1 MNPGEAN
8 ANKALPERS
17 QHRGLKEPS
26 MMRVSC
32 FVSVASLV
40 SMAGVCVADPPPGL
54 RRSDVVFMYD
64 NPKMIEPYGCT
75 VLGWAGSSDPKR
87 VEAAHQKGV
96 RLFSSSVGFLTEF
109 SSVIDFTSDFLD
121 AACRNFAGK
130 PFVVPWLW
138 DHKHKG
144 QPAYWW
150 CTNSPLYRKYLESR
164 IEKTMKAPLD
174 GLHIDDYRGT
184 SGAVTWLSA
193 CFCRHC
199 TDGFRKYLAES
210 VSKERLAAL
219 GIEDL
224 STFDYRQF
232 LLDRGVKPEEYNR
245 KRAGLPLAAEFLDF
259 HVKANNRYVAEY
271 RKRAEQLRDKP
282 LALCVNSGVTDAHGL
297 VIAPQ
302 LTYFCCEVG
311 HNAAGRKGPLHP
323 IYAYKLGDG
332 VDRPVA
338 STASGQDWAYVNE
351 HKVAGLVRTWIALSY
366 AFGHHFMAPHRQWCY
381 TEKKG
386 THWYDGPTEEYA
398 WLYQF
403 VRHNARLFNDYRAV
417 APVAVVYDNAA
428 RRRGM
433 GNVEPIC
440 TALAE
445 RNTPF
450 TVVIAGDDWLDYRLD
465 ADRLSR
471 FQAIIVAGDFAK
483 SPIDSV
489 QKQLVEQVKSAGR
502 LVTWPDD
509 KSLTK
514 LIPAPILVE
523 GAKDIMAVPRTNP
536 KSPGAPAVV
545 HLLNRRYDA
554 ANDVLV
560 PAENFMLRVRGDF
573 LGGRKLTKAVMH
585 APKSQP
591 VPLAIATD
599 GKTTALR
606 VPRLEL
612 WGVVELCD

>member
-1 MNPGEAN
+1 
-8 ANKALPERS
+8 
-17 QHRGLKEPS
+17 
-26 MMRVSC
+26 MRT
-32 FVSVASLV
+32 FGFSLT
-40 SMAGVCVADPPPGL
+40 VCLAFLAAMCSAADPPGL

-109 SSVIDFTSDFLD
+109 SGVIDFSPDFLD
-121 AACRNFAGK
+121 AACRNFAGE

-150 CTNSPLYRKYLESR
+150 CTNSPQYRKYLESR
-164 IEKTMKAPLD
+164 IVRIMKGPLD

-199 TDGFRKYLAES
+199 TDGFRKYLAEA
-210 VSKERLAAL
+210 VPKEKLAAL
-219 GIEDL
+219 GIKDL

-271 RKRAEQLRDKP
+271 RRRAEQLRGKP
-282 LALCVNSGVTDAHGL
+282 LALCVNSGVTDPHGL

-311 HNAAGRKGPLHP
+311 HNAASRKVPLHP

-338 STASGQDWAYVNE
+338 STASGQDWAYVKE
-351 HKVAGLVRTWIALSY
+351 HNLPGQVRTWVALSY

-381 TEKKG
+381 TQEKG
-386 THWYDGPTEEYA
+386 THWYDGPTEAYA
-398 WLYQF
+398 PLYQF
-403 VRHNARLFNDYRAV
+403 VRRNARLLDDYQAV
-417 APVAVVYDNAA
+417 APVAVIYDNAA
-428 RRRGM
+428 RRKGM
-433 GNVEPIC
+433 GNIEPISA
-440 TALAE
+440 ALAE
-445 RNTPF
+445 RNIPF
-450 TVVIAGDDWLDYRLD
+450 TVAVAGDDWLDYRLE
-465 ADRLSR
+465 ADRLSQ
-471 FQAIIVAGDFAK
+471 FQAVVVAADFAK
-483 SPIDSV
+483 SPIDNA
-489 QKQLVEQVKSAGR
+489 QKRLLDQVRAAGR
-502 LVTWPDD
+502 LVVWPDD
-509 KSLTK
+509 KSLSR
-514 LIPAPILVE
+514 LVPPPIVVE
-523 GAKDIMAVPRTNP
+523 GTNEIMAVPRAHGNDRR
-536 KSPGAPAVV
+536 APAVI
-545 HLLNRRYDA
+545 HLLNRRYDGAKDA
-554 ANDVLV
+554 AVATDSLVLRLHSGL
-560 PAENFMLRVRGDF
+560 FD
-573 LGGRKLTKAVMH
+573 GRKFKQAVIH
-585 APKSQP
+585 APASD
-591 VPLAIATD
+591 PLRLKVAAEKE
-599 GKTTALR
+599 GLVVR
-606 VPRLEL
+606 VPRLDL
-612 WGVVELCD
+612 WAIVELAE